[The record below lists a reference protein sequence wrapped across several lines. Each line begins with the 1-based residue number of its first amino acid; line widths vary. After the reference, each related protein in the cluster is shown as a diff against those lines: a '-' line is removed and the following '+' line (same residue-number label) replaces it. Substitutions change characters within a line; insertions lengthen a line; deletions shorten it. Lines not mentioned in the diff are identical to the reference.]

1 MNGFSPYDTYGPWR
15 QKIDA
20 QMQRW
25 LALGVP
31 EAVAMRQVSYERQIA
46 IRRMH
51 DIAGMSFR
59 SIGQRI
65 PLSWERVRQLYLRK
79 IPKTPP
85 VTLWLRQE
93 EYAYLQELTSL
104 ERTPSQQIHCP
115 LCHGIFHIR

>member
-1 MNGFSPYDTYGPWR
+1 MNGFAPSDTYGPWR
-15 QKIDA
+15 QRIDA

-31 EAVAMRQVSYERQIA
+31 EAVAMRQVSYERRIA
-46 IRRMH
+46 ICRMH

-65 PLSWERVRQLYLRK
+65 SLSLERVRQIYIKNRY
-79 IPKTPP
+79 KTPP

-93 EYAYLQELTSL
+93 ESAYLQELVML
-104 ERTPSQQIHCP
+104 DHCETRHTKN
-115 LCHGIFHIR
+115 LQNQKSDEN